1 MDNDALDTVG
11 GYWDVLLNLDV
22 DLLVTD
28 VFQSLSKCG
37 YLLSE
42 LQGDR
47 SRKGFGIDG
56 GAVAGRTVVSGA
68 EKARE

>member
-1 MDNDALDTVG
+1 MGNDALDSVG

-22 DLLVTD
+22 DLLVTG

-47 SRKGFGIDG
+47 PRKVFGIDG
-56 GAVAGRTVVSGA
+56 GAVAD
-68 EKARE
+68 